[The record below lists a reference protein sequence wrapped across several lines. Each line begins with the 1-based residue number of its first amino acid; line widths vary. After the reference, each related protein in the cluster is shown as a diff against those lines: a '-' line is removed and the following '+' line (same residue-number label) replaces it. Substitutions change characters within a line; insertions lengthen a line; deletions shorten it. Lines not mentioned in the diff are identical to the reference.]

1 MKEFYTYLWLRED
14 GTPYYVG
21 KGTGRRAF
29 QDGGRSV
36 HLPKDHSRIKIQEWS
51 DETTAFAFEMYLV
64 DFWGRKDLETG
75 CLRNRTDGGNGPVGF
90 SSEARDR
97 ISATHKGR
105 KLSPEHRFKISEAN
119 KEIVR
124 PHMIGR
130 KHNVGKHW
138 ALSMETRQ
146 RMAEA
151 QISRRLR
158 EHQG

>member
-75 CLRNRTDGGNGPVGF
+75 CLRNRTDGGN
-90 SSEARDR
+90 AR
-97 ISATHKGR
+97 SVFLR
-105 KLSPEHRFKISEAN
+105 KL
-119 KEIVR
+119 EIEYQPR
-124 PHMIGR
+124 TKGENCPRSIGS
-130 KHNVGKHW
+130 KSVKPIKK
-138 ALSMETRQ
+138 LLDPT
-146 RMAEA
+146 
-151 QISRRLR
+151 
-158 EHQG
+158 